1 MRQKFS
7 SFLAIFI
14 GLINVLLAVI
24 FALTQQK

>member
-7 SFLAIFI
+7 SFLAIMI